1 MYYLRAE
8 RAENDRREWA
18 RARAMEADAPDRETG
33 GGWSG
38 QRDGTKKGYIAI
50 SYISFFCGGSP
61 KNAVKSAFFA

>member
-1 MYYLRAE
+1 
-8 RAENDRREWA
+8 
-18 RARAMEADAPDRETG
+18 MEADAPDRETG